1 MEASIELRAA
11 RMRDLWLQAVEELH
25 AEAERIRSGDVDAD
39 QVIALLHVLEERA
52 HDAFVTYRDLLLG
65 R

>member
-25 AEAERIRSGDVDAD
+25 AEAARIRSGDVDAD